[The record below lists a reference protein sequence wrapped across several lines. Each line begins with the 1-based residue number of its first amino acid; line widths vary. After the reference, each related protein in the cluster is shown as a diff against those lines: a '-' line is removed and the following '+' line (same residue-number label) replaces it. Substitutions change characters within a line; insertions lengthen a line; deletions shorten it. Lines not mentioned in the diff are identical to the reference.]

1 MYITDYIDNNGKCI
15 DESIPKGLYM
25 DGTTYVSYFGY
36 WREKL
41 FQTIMNLFKWS
52 GLDDIFPQKE
62 IELRL
67 MLSGRAAICEVP
79 GNFNAPFNSTI
90 TSMWCT
96 MFGVTKYEDEF
107 RYVNVRCPIWTGTK
121 TIGKDVVVID
131 NNDLRTP
138 LIHVV
143 NHYAQL
149 LAHNEVSIIWTFIN
163 ARDAGGVP
171 TASTEKQKQSLRTYY
186 KNIYNGKFY
195 TVSDVANLN
204 VQFIGSD
211 KRTSQNVK
219 DLFETRSALLKAF
232 YSDIG
237 IRSAFEKNNNTV
249 TTEVL
254 ADTSLLIFSLRDMLD
269 ARKRGAEEVNKMFNL
284 NIDVEINDAINYAE
298 MESGNDGNGYSK
310 VRTILADSGAGE

>member
-1 MYITDYIDNNGKCI
+1 MYLTDYVDNNGMCA
-15 DESIPKGLYM
+15 DESIPKGLFM
-25 DGTTYVSYFGY
+25 DGTTYTAYFGY

-41 FQTIMNLFKWS
+41 FQTVMHLFKWD
-52 GLDDIFPQKE
+52 GLENIMPQKE

-67 MLSGRAAICEVP
+67 ILSGRAAICEVP
-79 GNFNAPFNSTI
+79 ERYNNPFDSALTA
-90 TSMWCT
+90 MWCS

-107 RYVNVRCPIWTGTK
+107 KQINVRCPIWTGTK
-121 TIGKDVVVID
+121 TIGKDAVIID
-131 NNDLRTP
+131 NNDVRIP

-149 LAHNEVSIIWTFIN
+149 LAHNEVTIICTFIN

-171 TASTEKQKQSLRTYY
+171 TASMEKQKQSLQTYY
-186 KNIYNGKFY
+186 KNLYNGKFY
-195 TVSDVANLN
+195 AVTDVANLN

-211 KRTSQNVK
+211 KRTMQNIK

-254 ADTSLLIFSLRDMLD
+254 ADTSLLVFSIQDMLD
-269 ARKRGAEEVNKMFNL
+269 ARKRGAENVNKMFGT
-284 NIDVEINDAINYAE
+284 NITVEINDAINYTE
-298 MESGNDGNGYSK
+298 K
-310 VRTILADSGAGE
+310 GE